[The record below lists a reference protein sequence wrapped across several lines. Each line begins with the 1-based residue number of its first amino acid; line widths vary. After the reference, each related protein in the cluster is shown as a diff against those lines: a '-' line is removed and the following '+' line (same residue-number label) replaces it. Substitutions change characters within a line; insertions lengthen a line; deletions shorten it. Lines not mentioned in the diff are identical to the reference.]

1 MVLIVGMVLL
11 AAIAPASGSAR
22 DPALM
27 AVEREKVGCHLD
39 GEFFSAAERAIV
51 RAPLNALPDASTVI
65 GTDAHRRASETTQ
78 PRGGKTQ
85 LDAPRKSLAVPRTEP
100 AR

>member
-1 MVLIVGMVLL
+1 MVLL

-51 RAPLNALPDASTVI
+51 RAPLYALPDAATVI
-65 GTDAHRRASETTQ
+65 GTDAHRSASETTQ
-78 PRGGKTQ
+78 PLGGKTQ

-100 AR
+100 AS

>member
-1 MVLIVGMVLL
+1 MVLL
-11 AAIAPASGSAR
+11 AAVAPASGSAR

-27 AVEREKVGCHLD
+27 AAERERVGRHLD
-39 GEFFSAAERAIV
+39 GELFSAAERAIV
-51 RAPLNALPDASTVI
+51 QASLNVLPDASTVT
-65 GTDAHRRASETTQ
+65 GSDAHRSASETTQ

-100 AR
+100 AS